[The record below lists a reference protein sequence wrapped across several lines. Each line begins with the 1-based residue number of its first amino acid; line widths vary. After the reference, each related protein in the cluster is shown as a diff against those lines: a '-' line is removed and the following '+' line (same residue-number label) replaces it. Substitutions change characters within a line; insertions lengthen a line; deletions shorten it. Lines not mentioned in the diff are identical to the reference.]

1 MSFGAIWKTRDMSF
15 EEAYRKANKVLYR
28 LRKRL
33 QVIAFYETFGEKD
46 DQKNVWDAL
55 MVHPIFCVFSMQ
67 KAIHFVSE
75 EHSRLIIV
83 PSNST

>member
-28 LRKRL
+28 LRKRR

-46 DQKNVWDAL
+46 D
-55 MVHPIFCVFSMQ
+55 
-67 KAIHFVSE
+67 
-75 EHSRLIIV
+75 
-83 PSNST
+83 